1 MKRLALA
8 LSLPAILISACTIA
22 RQPADPVDDH
32 LVLPSSVAG
41 PGKPFT
47 VTGTVGVESIEGG
60 CAYLETVDGT
70 RYEVIYPEGWEIN
83 RATGELTGPDGERVG
98 PGDRVSVRGSVAVGR
113 SSICQLGPIFQAS
126 VVLSVGD

>member
-22 RQPADPVDDH
+22 QQSADPVDDH
-32 LVLPSSVAG
+32 LVLPSSVPG

-47 VTGTVGVESIEGG
+47 VTGIVGAESIEGG
-60 CAYLETVDGT
+60 CAYLETADGT
-70 RYEVIYPEGWEIN
+70 RYEVIYPEGWEIH
-83 RATGELTGPDGERVG
+83 RATGELTGPDGEHAG
-98 PGDRVSVRGSVAVGR
+98 PGDLVSIRGSVAADR
-113 SSICQLGPIFQAS
+113 SSICQLGPIVQAS